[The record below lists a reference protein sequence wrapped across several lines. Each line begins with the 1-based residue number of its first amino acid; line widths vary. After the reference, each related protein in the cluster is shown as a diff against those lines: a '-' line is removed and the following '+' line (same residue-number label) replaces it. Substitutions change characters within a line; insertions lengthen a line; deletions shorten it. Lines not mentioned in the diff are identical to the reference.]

1 MSEHVFLM
9 TIFMVV
15 AAILLVFGIRAYS
28 AVQQAKYRAAGSADA
43 TQAAETARTLAS
55 IDASL
60 AELRLRVA
68 AIEQIL
74 KQVD

>member
-1 MSEHVFLM
+1 MSEHVFLL
-9 TIFMVV
+9 TIFLV
-15 AAILLVFGIRAYS
+15 AVAVLLVFGMRSYS

-60 AELRLRVA
+60 ADLRQRIA
-68 AIEQIL
+68 AIERIL
-74 KQVD
+74 AQVD